1 LSHTLQ
7 ELQQMQALPLD
18 LKVALTKSRIRAWI
32 NEYGTDGVYVS
43 FSGGKDS
50 TVLLDLVRQDYPE
63 VPAVFCNTGLEL
75 PEVLQFVRKYENVT
89 WLRPKMSFREIVE
102 KYGYPFFGKE
112 ISETVYGARRYLT
125 ELRRRTE
132 NPPDRQ
138 TDRQTRP
145 IREWHRICDQLGI
158 ERRYGSART
167 SQTSSEYRDAERERA
182 VQGYRKT
189 LQLVGAYQDEPRES
203 LNHYYHAN
211 QIFEVTGD
219 RFGGIKPSE
228 LHKNKGRENDAGVAK
243 ADELYEQIKYG
254 TMPEPI
260 RLQMLNGT
268 FKNQDG
274 TKSMFNKA
282 RYQFMLK
289 APFEISNRCC
299 YVMKKSIAHK
309 YQKDTGRYPMT
320 AQMASESKLRT
331 QQWLKNGC
339 NGFNLN
345 SPISNPMSFWTESD
359 VLLYIREHKLPIA
372 SVYGDIVGDDAD
384 GQMNLELFELD
395 RPCLRTTGMSRTGCF
410 ACMYGYQR
418 EKPEENRLEMMLK
431 YSNPKLVDYLLR
443 GGEFRES
450 DGLWHPCRGLGYWF
464 IIEYV
469 NKYGNFKLTYPNR
482 EYYIETYRTPETDRY
497 LKGET
502 AGVL

>member
-1 LSHTLQ
+1 
-7 ELQQMQALPLD
+7 
-18 LKVALTKSRIRAWI
+18 
-32 NEYGTDGVYVS
+32 
-43 FSGGKDS
+43 
-50 TVLLDLVRQDYPE
+50 
-63 VPAVFCNTGLEL
+63 
-75 PEVLQFVRKYENVT
+75 
-89 WLRPKMSFREIVE
+89 
-102 KYGYPFFGKE
+102 
-112 ISETVYGARRYLT
+112 
-125 ELRRRTE
+125 
-132 NPPDRQ
+132 
-138 TDRQTRP
+138 
-145 IREWHRICDQLGI
+145 
-158 ERRYGSART
+158 
-167 SQTSSEYRDAERERA
+167 
-182 VQGYRKT
+182 
-189 LQLVGAYQDEPRES
+189 
-203 LNHYYHAN
+203 
-211 QIFEVTGD
+211 
-219 RFGGIKPSE
+219 
-228 LHKNKGRENDAGVAK
+228 
-243 ADELYEQIKYG
+243 
-254 TMPEPI
+254 MPEPI

-268 FKNQDG
+268 FKNPDG
-274 TKSMFNKA
+274 TKSMFNKV

>member
-1 LSHTLQ
+1 MRHTLQ

-89 WLRPKMSFREIVE
+89 WLRPKMSFQEIVE

-112 ISETVYGARRYLT
+112 ICETVYGARRYLT

-145 IREWHRICDQLGI
+145 IREWHRICDLLGI

-167 SQTSSEYRDAERERA
+167 SQTSSGYRDAERERA
-182 VQGYRKT
+182 GN
-189 LQLVGAYQDEPRES
+189 A
-203 LNHYYHAN
+203 
-211 QIFEVTGD
+211 
-219 RFGGIKPSE
+219 
-228 LHKNKGRENDAGVAK
+228 AGVV
-243 ADELYEQIKYG
+243 DLYEQIKYG

-268 FKNQDG
+268 FKNPDG
-274 TKSMFNKA
+274 TKSMFNKV

-309 YQKDTGRYPMT
+309 HQKDTGRHPMT

-372 SVYGDIVGDDAD
+372 SVYGDIVGDDDAD
-384 GQMNLELFELD
+384 GQMKLELFELD

-418 EKPEENRLEMMLK
+418 EKQEENRLEMMLK

-443 GGEFRES
+443 GGEFREP
-450 DGLWHPCRGLGYWF
+450 DGIWHPHRGLGYWF